1 LGTPPPEPVRE
12 TTPERDDRL
21 CAACGVRRKDFSE
34 SPHSI
39 LCEECRER
47 HIRLRV
53 PLGVKLFL
61 LAVCALF
68 ALSMVALPDALEDY
82 RVFVSARRHQ
92 EAREYSLAFR
102 DYVTVLEGHSGRAND
117 ILDAID
123 AAIDAQ
129 YFGEAIDLFNE
140 HLQGRDLS
148 DSQLERVETMQ
159 TLLTAYSETGLY
171 VDTVAARIVEENPD
185 DPERVTELMTE
196 ALEGMLASQTY
207 DKTFVY
213 YYLGM
218 LTQDSET
225 ALQYLQRA
233 AEQDARFTYPLAEYG
248 KRLRRTGDFDAA
260 RRVFAD
266 ALERNATDGLALRE
280 VGVLQLLE
288 GDPVGGAETLR
299 RAYELEPYGM
309 MIADARIVA
318 LCESGRRDEAEALLE
333 AVQAEGF
340 VADETLL
347 GYLDGSIS
355 LREVYLD

>member
-1 LGTPPPEPVRE
+1 
-12 TTPERDDRL
+12 
-21 CAACGVRRKDFSE
+21 VRRKDSSE

-39 LCEECRER
+39 LCGECRER

-68 ALSMVALPDALEDY
+68 ALSMLGLPGALEDY

-92 EAREYSLAFR
+92 EAREYSLAYR
-102 DYVTVLEGHSGRAND
+102 DYVTVLEGHSGHVNE

-129 YFGEAIDLFNE
+129 YFVEAIDLFNE
-140 HLQGRDLS
+140 HLEGRDLR
-148 DSQLERVETMQ
+148 DSQLERVEAMR
-159 TLLTAYSETGLY
+159 TLLTSYSETYSY
-171 VDTVAARIVEENPD
+171 VDAVATRIVEENPD
-185 DPERVTELMTE
+185 APERVTELMTE
-196 ALEGMLASQTY
+196 TLEGMLLSQAY
-207 DKTFVY
+207 DNTFVY

-218 LTQDSET
+218 IAEDSEA
-225 ALQYLQRA
+225 ALGYLKRA
-233 AEQDARFTYPLAEYG
+233 AEQDTRLTYPLAEYG

-288 GDPVGGAETLR
+288 GDPAGGAETLR
-299 RAYELEPYGM
+299 RAYELEPYDA